1 MMKLD
6 FAVGW
11 TILKIYIHTCC
22 GDVEEEKRGDHD
34 DWIRSSE
41 KKDKK
46 RKEKQKKN
54 KKNGDDP

>member
-41 KKDKK
+41 KKKTRKERKNK
-46 RKEKQKKN
+46 RKTKQR
-54 KKNGDDP
+54 